1 MTIEFAVIDFETT
14 GFSPSKNRVI
24 EIGVV
29 RTDSSGRVLG
39 EYQTL
44 IQPHQDVGRTDI
56 HGISATDLID
66 APIFGEVLN
75 DLAKILNGAI
85 LVAHN
90 AKFDFSFLEHEL
102 DRAQA
107 AFLDIDGL
115 CTLEL
120 VYQVIPSGSRKLS
133 HCCEHFGIPLGNL
146 HSALD
151 DARMAAQ
158 LLSKLLESTDIH
170 GLPEPFEMRPA
181 NGPAK
186 GPLHRSPISINNP
199 KIVRAITKHTNQMP
213 AKPAKGQISTAT
225 VSQYLNLLDAVL
237 QDEFLDEEEIKA
249 LEELATLLKLDLN
262 AMALLNSAHI
272 HNLCRTAM
280 SDQLVTEEER
290 RHIRAIADLLH
301 VTDWEQILDGP
312 QKPSEPM
319 NVGEGSNLAGLR
331 VCFTGTMNQ
340 SREECHDQAKRHGLL
355 VQDNVTKKLD
365 ILVVA
370 DQNSESSK
378 ARKAREY
385 SVRII
390 NEAAF
395 FQLLSA

>member
-44 IQPHQDVGRTDI
+44 IQPNQDVGRTDI
-56 HGISATDLID
+56 HGISATDLVD

-120 VYQVIPSGSRKLS
+120 VYQVMPSGSRKLS

-186 GPLHRSPISINNP
+186 APLHRSPISVNNP
-199 KIVRAITKHTNQMP
+199 KIDRAITRHSNQMP
-213 AKPAKGQISTAT
+213 AKPAKGQVSTAT
-225 VSQYLNLLDAVL
+225 VSQYLNLLDAVM
-237 QDEFLDEEEIKA
+237 QDEFLDEEEVKA

-280 SDQLVTEEER
+280 SDQIVTEDER
-290 RHIRAIADLLH
+290 RHIRTVAELLQ

-312 QKPSEPM
+312 QKPSEPT
-319 NVGEGSNLAGLR
+319 NVGEGSSLAGLR
-331 VCFTGTMNQ
+331 VCFTGTMNL
-340 SREECHDQAKRHGLL
+340 SREECHNQAKRHGLL

-395 FQLLSA
+395 FDLLSS

>member
-14 GFSPSKNRVI
+14 GFSPSKNRII
-24 EIGVV
+24 EIGIV
-29 RTDSSGRVLG
+29 RTDSSGQVLG

-56 HGISATDLID
+56 HGVSATDLVD
-66 APIFGEVLN
+66 APNFKEVLK
-75 DLAKILNGAI
+75 DLAEILNGAI

-90 AKFDFSFLEHEL
+90 AKFDFSFLEYEL

-107 AFLDIDGL
+107 TFLDIDGL

-120 VYQVIPSGSRKLS
+120 VYQIMPSGSRKLS

-151 DARMAAQ
+151 DARMAAR

-181 NGPAK
+181 DGPAK
-186 GPLHRSPISINNP
+186 GPLHRSSISINKP

-213 AKPAKGQISTAT
+213 AKPANGQISTAT

-237 QDEFLDEEEIKA
+237 QDEFLDEDEISA
-249 LEELATLLKLDLN
+249 LEELATLLNLDVN
-262 AMALLNSAHI
+262 EVALLNSAHI

-280 SDQLVTEEER
+280 GDQIITDEER
-290 RHIRAIADLLH
+290 RNIRAIADLLH
-301 VTDWEQILDGP
+301 VSDWEQILDGS
-312 QKPSEPM
+312 QMPSVIS
-319 NVGEGSNLAGLR
+319 NIAEGSNLSGLR
-331 VCFTGTMNQ
+331 VCFTGTMKQ
-340 SREECHDQAKRHGLL
+340 SREECHNQAKRHGLL

-385 SVRII
+385 AVRII
-390 NEAAF
+390 DETAF
-395 FQLLSA
+395 FNLLSA

>member
-44 IQPHQDVGRTDI
+44 IQPNQDVGRTDI
-56 HGISATDLID
+56 HGISATDLVD
-66 APIFGEVLN
+66 APIFGEVIN

-115 CTLEL
+115 CTLDL
-120 VYQVIPSGSRKLS
+120 VYQVMPSGSRKLS

-181 NGPAK
+181 NGPTKA
-186 GPLHRSPISINNP
+186 PLHRSPISVNNP
-199 KIVRAITKHTNQMP
+199 KIDRAITRHSNQMP
-213 AKPAKGQISTAT
+213 AKPAKGQVSTAT
-225 VSQYLNLLDAVL
+225 VSQYLNLLDAVM
-237 QDEFLDEEEIKA
+237 QDEFLDEEEVKA

-280 SDQLVTEEER
+280 SDQIVTEDER
-290 RHIRAIADLLH
+290 RHIRAVAELLQ

-312 QKPSEPM
+312 QKPSEPT
-319 NVGEGSNLAGLR
+319 NVGEGSSLAGLR
-331 VCFTGTMNQ
+331 VCFTGTMNL
-340 SREECHDQAKRHGLL
+340 SREECHNQAKQHGLL

-395 FQLLSA
+395 FDLLSS

>member
-44 IQPHQDVGRTDI
+44 VQPHQDVGRTDI
-56 HGISATDLID
+56 HRISATDLVD
-66 APIFGEVLN
+66 APVFAEILH
-75 DLAKILNGAI
+75 DLAQILNGAI

-107 AFLDIDGL
+107 AFMDIDGL

-120 VYQVIPSGSRKLS
+120 VYQVLPSGSRKLS

-151 DARMAAQ
+151 DARMTAQ
-158 LLSKLLESTDIH
+158 LLSKLLESTDIY
-170 GLPEPFEMRPA
+170 GLPEPFEMRPPD
-181 NGPAK
+181 GLSIK
-186 GPLHRSPISINNP
+186 PLHRSPISINNP
-199 KIVRAITKHTNQMP
+199 TIVRAITKHTSQMP
-213 AKPAKGQISTAT
+213 AKPSKGQVSTAT

-237 QDEFLDEEEIKA
+237 QDEYLSEDEIKA
-249 LEELATLLKLDLN
+249 LEELATLLKLDSN
-262 AMALLNSAHI
+262 EVALLNSAHI

-280 SDQLVTEEER
+280 SDQIVTVEER
-290 RHIRAIADLLH
+290 MHIRVIADLLY

-331 VCFTGTMNQ
+331 VCFTGSMSQ
-340 SREECHDQAKRHGLL
+340 SREECHIQAKRHGLL

-370 DQNSESSK
+370 DKNSASSK

-395 FQLLSA
+395 FDLLSA